1 MKSESKPTSGGFR
14 VYLGTIPNYADQ
26 SDGMKLDGVRSGSG
40 TLADPYVISGYAVS
54 GSLYLGDTDACVTIT
69 GNYIDGELALN
80 WNGNC
85 VHVHHNFIRDLRVN
99 ENVAREGYD
108 TGGLIELNQINY
120 VGQIR
125 HYDGEFRDN
134 VVGPREDAKLPFGVF
149 QDPENQIVATVVEE
163 DVAFGPENLG
173 LPRAEIRERVADA
186 MRRLEIEDLRQRA
199 PHQLSG
205 GQKQRVA
212 IAGVIAMRPAVLV
225 LDESTAMLDPSGR
238 AEVLQAAQA
247 LHRDGVTVVAITH
260 FMSEVVLADRVI
272 VLAEGRVALEAA
284 PRALFAQPDRLRAL
298 EMEVPQV
305 TEIAARLRS
314 RGMDVGLV
322 PLTVAELADAY
333 VRMPR

>member
-1 MKSESKPTSGGFR
+1 VTGDAGALIHVEAVSVAYPVPGGR
-14 VYLGTIPNYADQ
+14 VQALSDLSLDVHRGEWLTIIGHN
-26 SDGMKLDGVRSGSG
+26 GSG
-40 TLADPYVISGYAVS
+40 KSTLAKLFNGLVIPGR
-54 GSLYLGDTDACVTIT
+54 GSVTV
-69 GNYIDGELALN
+69 DGLSTANEAERKR
-80 WNGNC
+80 
-85 VHVHHNFIRDLRVN
+85 IR
-99 ENVAREGYD
+99 
-108 TGGLIELNQINY
+108 QI
-120 VGQIR
+120 VGM
-125 HYDGEFRDN
+125 
-134 VVGPREDAKLPFGVF
+134 VF

-173 LPRAEIRERVADA
+173 LPRAEINERVADA

>member
-1 MKSESKPTSGGFR
+1 MTGDAGALIRVEAVSVAYPVPGGKVQALSDLSLDVHR
-14 VYLGTIPNYADQ
+14 GEWLTIIGHN
-26 SDGMKLDGVRSGSG
+26 GSG
-40 TLADPYVISGYAVS
+40 KSTLAKLFNGLVIPGR
-54 GSLYLGDTDACVTIT
+54 GSVTV
-69 GNYIDGELALN
+69 DGLSTANEAERKR
-80 WNGNC
+80 
-85 VHVHHNFIRDLRVN
+85 IR
-99 ENVAREGYD
+99 
-108 TGGLIELNQINY
+108 QI
-120 VGQIR
+120 VGM
-125 HYDGEFRDN
+125 
-134 VVGPREDAKLPFGVF
+134 VF

-173 LPRAEIRERVADA
+173 LPRAEINERVADA

>member
-1 MKSESKPTSGGFR
+1 MTGDAGALIHVEAVSVAYPIPGGR
-14 VYLGTIPNYADQ
+14 VQALSDLSLDVHRGEWLTIIGHN
-26 SDGMKLDGVRSGSG
+26 GSG
-40 TLADPYVISGYAVS
+40 KSTLAKLFNGLVIPGR
-54 GSLYLGDTDACVTIT
+54 GSVTV
-69 GNYIDGELALN
+69 DGLSTANEAERKR
-80 WNGNC
+80 
-85 VHVHHNFIRDLRVN
+85 IR
-99 ENVAREGYD
+99 
-108 TGGLIELNQINY
+108 QI
-120 VGQIR
+120 VGM
-125 HYDGEFRDN
+125 
-134 VVGPREDAKLPFGVF
+134 VF
-149 QDPENQIVATVVEE
+149 QDPDNQIVATVVEE

-212 IAGVIAMRPAVLV
+212 IAGVLAMRPAVLV

-238 AEVLQAAQA
+238 AEVLRAAQA
-247 LHRDGVTVVAITH
+247 LHRDGVTIVAITH
-260 FMSEVVLADRVI
+260 FMSEVVLADRVV
-272 VLAEGRVALEAA
+272 VLAEGRLALEAA

-298 EMEVPQV
+298 ELDVPQV

>member
-1 MKSESKPTSGGFR
+1 VHVRRRRMDRRGRTVPAATVTGDAGALIRVEAVSVAYPVPGGR
-14 VYLGTIPNYADQ
+14 AQALSDLSLDVHRGEWLTIIGHN
-26 SDGMKLDGVRSGSG
+26 GSG
-40 TLADPYVISGYAVS
+40 KSTLAKLFNGLVIPGR
-54 GSLYLGDTDACVTIT
+54 GSVTV
-69 GNYIDGELALN
+69 DGLSTANEAERKR
-80 WNGNC
+80 
-85 VHVHHNFIRDLRVN
+85 IR
-99 ENVAREGYD
+99 
-108 TGGLIELNQINY
+108 QI
-120 VGQIR
+120 VGM
-125 HYDGEFRDN
+125 
-134 VVGPREDAKLPFGVF
+134 VF

-173 LPRAEIRERVADA
+173 LPRAEINERVADA
-186 MRRLEIEDLRQRA
+186 MRSLAIEDLRQPA

-272 VLAEGRVALEAA
+272 VLAEGRLALEAA

-322 PLTVAELADAY
+322 PLTVTELADAY

>member
-1 MKSESKPTSGGFR
+1 MTGDAGALIRVEAVSVAYPVPGGKVQALSDLSLDVHR
-14 VYLGTIPNYADQ
+14 GEWLTIIGHN
-26 SDGMKLDGVRSGSG
+26 GSG
-40 TLADPYVISGYAVS
+40 KSTLAKLFNGLVIPGR
-54 GSLYLGDTDACVTIT
+54 GSVTV
-69 GNYIDGELALN
+69 DGLSTANEAERKR
-80 WNGNC
+80 
-85 VHVHHNFIRDLRVN
+85 IR
-99 ENVAREGYD
+99 
-108 TGGLIELNQINY
+108 QI
-120 VGQIR
+120 VGM
-125 HYDGEFRDN
+125 
-134 VVGPREDAKLPFGVF
+134 VF

-173 LPRAEIRERVADA
+173 LPRAEINERVADA

-260 FMSEVVLADRVI
+260 FTSEVVLADRVI